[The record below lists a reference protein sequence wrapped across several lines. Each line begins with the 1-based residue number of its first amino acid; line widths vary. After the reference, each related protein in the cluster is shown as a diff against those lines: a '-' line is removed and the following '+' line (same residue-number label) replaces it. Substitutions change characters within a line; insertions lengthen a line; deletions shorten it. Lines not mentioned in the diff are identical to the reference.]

1 MFNLDGL
8 KQITEAV
15 ALNYL
20 ASRIPLD
27 SLQCLNE
34 PIDLYSIYA
43 KDAPSDGLGKSKDEV
58 KEATGWPDSILD
70 NVRSEDEVQIYKDAN
85 LTVESVGGKD
95 CLIRT
100 DIDYEQVVDGET
112 NLERMKRGKAP
123 LTRDGQLVELHH
135 IGQKTD
141 SPIAELT
148 TIEHR
153 GPGNDM
159 ILHDKTRDSKIDRYA
174 FRYEREIYWKNRA
187 EIIKNAKNG

>member
-20 ASRIPLD
+20 ASRVPLD
-27 SLQCLNE
+27 SLQNLNE
-34 PIDLYSIYA
+34 PIDLYSINA

-58 KEATGWPDSILD
+58 KKETGWSDSILD
-70 NVRSEDEVQIYKDAN
+70 NIRSEDEAQIYKDAN
-85 LTVESVGGKD
+85 LSVESVDGKD

-123 LTRDGQLVELHH
+123 MTKDEQLVELHH
-135 IGQKTD
+135 IGQKHG
-141 SPIAELT
+141 SPFAELT

-159 ILHDKTRDSKIDRYA
+159 ILHDKTRESEIDRYA
-174 FRYEREIYWKNRA
+174 FRNERETYWKNRA
-187 EIIKNAKNG
+187 AIIENSKNG

>member
-20 ASRIPLD
+20 ASRVPLD
-27 SLQCLNE
+27 SLQSLNE
-34 PIDLYSIYA
+34 PIDLYSIHA
-43 KDAPSDGLGKSKDEV
+43 KDAPSDGLGKSKGEV
-58 KEATGWPDSILD
+58 KKESGWPDSILD
-70 NVRSEDEVQIYKDAN
+70 NIRSEDEAQIYKDAN
-85 LTVESVGGKD
+85 LSVESVDGKD

-100 DIDYEQVVDGET
+100 DINYEQVIDGET

-123 LTRDGQLVELHH
+123 MTKDEQLVELHH
-135 IGQKTD
+135 IGQKPG
-141 SPIAELT
+141 SPFAELT

-159 ILHDKTRDSKIDRYA
+159 ILHDKTIESEIDRYA
-174 FRYEREIYWKNRA
+174 FRNERETYWKNRA
-187 EIIKNAKNG
+187 AIIENSKNG

>member
-20 ASRIPLD
+20 ASRVPLD
-27 SLQCLNE
+27 SLQSLNE
-34 PIDLYSIYA
+34 PIDLYSINA
-43 KDAPSDGLGKSKDEV
+43 KDAPSDGIGKAKDEIK
-58 KEATGWPDSILD
+58 KETGWPDSILD
-70 NVRSEDEVQIYKDAN
+70 NIRSEDEAQIYREAN
-85 LTVESVGGKD
+85 LSVESVEGKD

-123 LTRDGQLVELHH
+123 MTKDEQLVELHH
-135 IGQKTD
+135 IGQKPG
-141 SPIAELT
+141 SPFAELT

-159 ILHDKTRDSKIDRYA
+159 ILHDKTRESEIDRYA
-174 FRYEREIYWKNRA
+174 FRNERETYWKNRA
-187 EIIKNAKNG
+187 AIIENSKNG

>member
-20 ASRIPLD
+20 ASRVPLD
-27 SLQCLNE
+27 SLQSLNE
-34 PIDLYSIYA
+34 PIDLYSINA
-43 KDAPSDGLGKSKDEV
+43 KDAPSDGLGKAKDEIK
-58 KEATGWPDSILD
+58 KETGWPDSILD
-70 NVRSEDEVQIYKDAN
+70 NIRSEDEAQIYREAN
-85 LTVESVGGKD
+85 LSVESVDGKD

-100 DIDYEQVVDGET
+100 GIDYEQVVDGET

-123 LTRDGQLVELHH
+123 MTKDEQLVELHH
-135 IGQKTD
+135 IGQKPG
-141 SPIAELT
+141 SPFAELT

-159 ILHDKTRDSKIDRYA
+159 ILHDKTRESEIDRYA
-174 FRYEREIYWKNRA
+174 FRNERETYWKNRA
-187 EIIKNAKNG
+187 AIIENSKNG

>member
-20 ASRIPLD
+20 ASRVPLD
-27 SLQCLNE
+27 SLQSLNE
-34 PIDLYSIYA
+34 PIDLYSINA
-43 KDAPSDGLGKSKDEV
+43 KDAPSDGLGKAKDEIK
-58 KEATGWPDSILD
+58 KETGWPDSILD
-70 NVRSEDEVQIYKDAN
+70 NIRSEDEAQIYREAN
-85 LTVESVGGKD
+85 LSVESVDGKD

-123 LTRDGQLVELHH
+123 MTKDEQLVELHH
-135 IGQKTD
+135 IGQKPG
-141 SPIAELT
+141 SPFAELT

-159 ILHDKTRDSKIDRYA
+159 ILHDKTRESEIDRYA
-174 FRYEREIYWKNRA
+174 FRNERETYWKNRA
-187 EIIKNAKNG
+187 AIIENSKNG

>member
-20 ASRIPLD
+20 ASRVPLD
-27 SLQCLNE
+27 SLQSLNE
-34 PIDLYSIYA
+34 PIDLYSINA
-43 KDAPSDGLGKSKDEV
+43 KDAPSDGLGKSKGEV
-58 KEATGWPDSILD
+58 KKETGWPDSILD
-70 NVRSEDEVQIYKDAN
+70 NIRSEDEAQIYKEAN
-85 LTVESVGGKD
+85 LSVESVGGKD

-100 DIDYEQVVDGET
+100 DINYEQVVDGET

-123 LTRDGQLVELHH
+123 MTKDEQLVELHH
-135 IGQKTD
+135 IGQKPG
-141 SPIAELT
+141 SPFAELT

-159 ILHDKTRDSKIDRYA
+159 ILHDKTSESEIDRYT
-174 FRYEREIYWKNRA
+174 FRNERETYWKNRVA
-187 EIIKNAKNG
+187 IIENSKNG

>member
-8 KQITEAV
+8 KQITETV

-20 ASRIPLD
+20 ASKIPLD
-27 SLQCLNE
+27 SLQILNQ
-34 PIDLYSIYA
+34 PIEMCSINT
-43 KDAPSDGLGKSKDEV
+43 KDAPQNGLGEAKNEV
-58 KEATGWPDSILD
+58 KKETGWPDSILD
-70 NVRSEDEVQIYKDAN
+70 NIRSEDEAQIYKGAN
-85 LTVESVGGKD
+85 LSVESVDGKD

-123 LTRDGQLVELHH
+123 MTKDEQLVELHH

-141 SPIAELT
+141 SPFAELT

-159 ILHDKTRDSKIDRYA
+159 VLHDKTKESEIDRNT
-174 FRYEREIYWKNRA
+174 FRNERETYWKNRA
-187 EIIKNAKNG
+187 AIIENSKNG